1 MDGQIDTLSCH
12 LGGYQD
18 TQNIVTDQRILH
30 ILQHPFLSDKH
41 VQSFNSS

>member
-18 TQNIVTDQRILH
+18 TQITDQRILH